1 MFQVAVKGCKAIVYF
16 GLVWRIDITVI
27 KFLLFLAY
35 ELKWDD
41 TGAPLG
47 PGGMTLTMLAQVT
60 YVDVEHQG
68 TYWCHVFND
77 QEDEDSQKIEVFIG
91 KESACLI

>member
-1 MFQVAVKGCKAIVYF
+1 M
-16 GLVWRIDITVI
+16 
-27 KFLLFLAY
+27 
-35 ELKWDD
+35 
-41 TGAPLG
+41 
-47 PGGMTLTMLAQVT
+47 MLAQVT